1 MKKIF
6 LLVLVTAMFAATTAM
21 ADETLKIGYIDLQRA
36 LVESE
41 AGKKAK
47 VDLDSIEKSK
57 KAVIDEK
64 VKSINKIEE
73 ELGKQSSVL
82 SPEARKVREEEME
95 RLQRDFQ
102 RLVADARAELQ
113 KKEQELTDAIL
124 KDMSEI
130 VDVYGKEEG
139 YTIIVRSEVILHAK
153 KELDI
158 TDVIIK
164 KFNEVKEKSPE
175 VRRGE
180 KDEPKEKPKEKSKGK
195 K

>member
-1 MKKIF
+1 M
-6 LLVLVTAMFAATTAM
+6 LAAATAM
-21 ADETLKIGYIDLQRA
+21 AAEGMKIGYIDLQRA
-36 LVESE
+36 LVESD

-47 VDLDSIEKSK
+47 VDLDAVEKSK

-82 SPEARKVREEEME
+82 SPEARKVREEELE

-124 KDMSEI
+124 KDMSDI

-139 YTIIVRSEVILHAK
+139 YTIIIRSEVILHAK

-164 KFNEVKEKSPE
+164 KFNETKEKST
-175 VRRGE
+175 
-180 KDEPKEKPKEKSKGK
+180 DEPKEKPKEKSKEKSKGK

>member
-6 LLVLVTAMFAATTAM
+6 LVVLVAAMLAATTAM
-21 ADETLKIGYIDLQRA
+21 ATETMKIGYIDLQRA
-36 LVESE
+36 LVESD

-57 KAVIDEK
+57 KAAIDEK
-64 VKSINKIEE
+64 VKSINKIED

-82 SPEARKVREEEME
+82 SPEARKVREEELE

-139 YTIIVRSEVILHAK
+139 YTIIIRSEVILHAK

-164 KFNEVKEKSPE
+164 KFNEVKEKS
-175 VRRGE
+175 